1 MKTSNSVSPAVSSCV
16 SFSRIARPQGL
27 RQQFGLKSWQS
38 RNCICDYHVSILFH
52 VCFSVQFPVKHPF
65 TYIYIYD
72 MYTNFGKVLG
82 VKRTCLLEPSHQRVS
97 FASKLPTARAWNAHR
112 TLPTNLL
119 PHAKIWTKA
128 VTVKPHI
135 CCILLTSHSTNMFI

>member
-27 RQQFGLKSWQS
+27 RQQFGLFQCAVSGKA
-38 RNCICDYHVSILFH
+38 SILH
-52 VCFSVQFPVKHPF
+52 
-65 TYIYIYD
+65 IYFVYFIYD
-72 MYTNFGKVLG
+72 IYTNFGKVLAL
-82 VKRTCLLEPSHQRVS
+82 KRTYLLEPSHQRVS

-128 VTVKPHI
+128 VTVKQKQTHV
-135 CCILLTSHSTNMFI
+135 CCILLTSHSNNMFI